1 MSEQEKKLW
10 SKDVETKWHPPEGFF
25 ARSAEEIAEG
35 LKVASDGLAQ
45 AMDRLDF
52 YINRG
57 GANLSTEDRQR
68 LERAKTILHGLYK
81 TAPE

>member
-1 MSEQEKKLW
+1 MSAQEKKLW

-25 ARSAEEIAEG
+25 ARSAEDIAAG
-35 LKVASDGLAQ
+35 LREDSDGLAQ

-57 GANLSTEDRQR
+57 GVNLSPEDRHR
-68 LERAKTILHGLYK
+68 LEGVKSILHGLY
-81 TAPE
+81 